1 MKIIKINP
9 KKSLNKA
16 FLKQRPL
23 RSEIDLFKS
32 NLIRLLDKVDEIE
45 REENQK
51 NHIRDFLRDTYYKE
65 TNEINTKD
73 TKDLVIHLG
82 KSNKDKVGVIIEA
95 KRPGNKIEMLTES
108 KPNCKA
114 FQELV
119 LYYLRERIEENNIDI
134 KYLIATNVYEWYIF
148 EASYFEKLFF
158 RNKSFVKQYEEWRDG
173 QKVTKDTNLF
183 YNSIA
188 KPFIAQIED
197 EIPCTYFDI
206 RDYEKFLRNEDKE
219 DDKNLIALQKLLSP
233 FFLLKV
239 SFANDSNSLN
249 EKFYK
254 ELLHII
260 GLEEVKDG
268 SKNIIRRKE
277 KDKQAGSLIENAINI
292 LVTEDILHKIKDK
305 TVFGETKEEQL
316 FGIALELCLTWI
328 NRILFLKLLEG
339 QLITYHKE
347 NNEYRFLNS
356 EMLNDFDEL
365 YKLFHQVLA
374 RNIND
379 RTTNIKQKYS
389 YVPYLNSSL
398 FEISELEDLTIKIN
412 SLDNSETVE
421 LINSTVLKEEKK
433 KVSKL
438 PALEYLFKFL
448 DAFDFASEGGED
460 IADDNKPIINAS
472 VLGKVF
478 EKINGYKD
486 GSIYTPGF
494 ITMYMSR
501 QSLRL
506 AVIQK
511 FNEYFKS
518 KKINEVNTFE
528 ELYNRIE
535 KIEIKEANDT
545 INSLKICDPAVGSG
559 HFLVSVLNE
568 LIVIKSELG
577 ILIDKNGKRLKDY
590 EIIVD
595 NDELIISDDNGIF
608 EYNYQNKESQRI
620 QETIFNERQTII
632 ENCLFGVDINPNSV
646 KICRLRLW
654 IELLKSSYYKAPD
667 YTELE
672 TLPNI
677 DINIKCGN
685 SLISRFALDIDL
697 KRIAKSSKWTI
708 FSYQNAVEAYK
719 NSTNKQAKQELE
731 KFITDIKVNYI
742 TAIQQHNPKLQKLY
756 KLKREFDYLYPENG
770 GLFVYEPE
778 NDYGGNKKKREQD
791 KQERKAVI
799 EKIVKEI
806 EDEKTFYVR
815 NKAFEWRFEFP
826 EVLNDDADFMGFDVV
841 ISNPPYIEHKRLAH
855 ISPFL
860 KEKYKVYYS
869 SADISSYF
877 FELGSNILK
886 EKGIVSYINT
896 NKFLKTEY
904 GKPLREF
911 ISDNRIYNIINFE
924 QVPVFDV
931 ALVSSLV
938 IVFEKN
944 SEKINTQFCE
954 FYKEPSPK
962 ENFVFEINKR
972 FKILNKNILSS
983 SAWSFSSSNSN
994 GLTEKI
1000 FSKGRKIKD
1009 IESIDIKRGVT
1020 TGFDPAFIISK
1031 EKAKELIKLDKKNK
1045 EVIKPLL
1052 KGAHIKKYHFLNSD
1066 LNLIFTRRGINI
1078 EKLPILKE
1086 HLNIF
1091 IDYLKPKKDN
1101 EPKGRKP
1108 GEYKWFEIQD
1118 NIAYYKSFEKEKIVW
1133 PLTADKWGFA
1143 LDTEKNYLSS
1153 GGFFLVSEK
1162 INLKYILAL
1171 LNSNLF
1177 KFLFTQIGV
1186 MTAGGAFTLKK
1197 STIEEF
1203 PIIEILEKQQ
1213 LPFIK
1218 LVDKIIL
1225 QKQQAK
1231 DTTELEKQI
1240 DELVYKLYGLTNDE
1254 SKIVKDV
1261 K

>member
-23 RSEIDLFKS
+23 RTEIDLFKS
-32 NLIRLLDKVDEIE
+32 NLIRLLGKVDEIE

-51 NHIRDFLRDTYYKE
+51 NHIRDFLLDTYYKNI
-65 TNEINTKD
+65 NEINTKD
-73 TKDLVIHLG
+73 SKDLVIHLG
-82 KSNKDKVGVIIEA
+82 KTNKEKVGVIIEA
-95 KRPGNKIEMLTES
+95 KRPENKIEMLSEN
-108 KPNCKA
+108 KPNSKA

-134 KYLIATNVYEWYIF
+134 KYLIATNIYEWYMF

-158 RNKSFVKQYEEWRDG
+158 RNKTFVKQYEEWRDG
-173 QKVTKDTNLF
+173 QKVTTDTNLF

-188 KPFIAQIED
+188 KPFIDKIED
-197 EIPCTYFDI
+197 EVPCTYFDI
-206 RDYEKFLRNEDKE
+206 RDYEEFLRNNNYE

-239 SFANDSNSLN
+239 PFANDSNSLN
-249 EKFYK
+249 ENFYK
-254 ELLHII
+254 ELLHIV

-268 SKNIIRRKE
+268 SKNVIRRKE
-277 KDKQAGSLIENAINI
+277 KDKQAGSLIEITISI
-292 LVTEDILHKIKDK
+292 LITEDSLNKIKDK
-305 TVFGETKEEQL
+305 TVYGETKDEQL
-316 FGIALELCLTWI
+316 FNIALELCLIWI

-339 QLITYHKE
+339 KLITYHKG
-347 NNEYRFLNS
+347 NKEYRFLNS
-356 EMLNDFDEL
+356 ETLNDFDEL

-374 RNIND
+374 KNTND
-379 RTTNIKQKYS
+379 RTINIKQKYAHI
-389 YVPYLNSSL
+389 PYLNSSL
-398 FEISELEDLTIKIN
+398 FEFSELENLTIKIN
-412 SLDNSETVE
+412 SLDNSETVN
-421 LINSTVLKEEKK
+421 LISNTVLKEEKRK
-433 KVSKL
+433 ISKL
-438 PALEYLFKFL
+438 PTLEYLLKFL
-448 DAFDFASEGGED
+448 DAYDFASEGGED
-460 IADDNKPIINAS
+460 IAEENKSIINAS

-486 GSIYTPGF
+486 GSIFTPGF

-501 QSLRL
+501 QSLQL
-506 AVIQK
+506 AVVQK
-511 FNEYFKS
+511 YNEYFKS
-518 KKINEVNTFE
+518 KKITEVNTFD
-528 ELYNRIE
+528 ELYNHIE
-535 KIEIKEANDT
+535 KIDIKTSNEI

-577 ILIDKNGKRLKDY
+577 ILVDKNGKRLKDY
-590 EIIVD
+590 EIVVE
-595 NDELIISDDNGIF
+595 NDELIISDENGIF
-608 EYNYQNKESQRI
+608 EYNFQNKESQRI
-620 QETIFNERQTII
+620 QETIFSERKTII

-646 KICRLRLW
+646 KICQLRLW
-654 IELLKSSYYKAPD
+654 IELLKSSYYKTPD
-667 YTELE
+667 FTELE

-697 KRIAKSSKWTI
+697 KQIAKSSKWTI

-731 KFITDIKVNYI
+731 KFITDIKANYI
-742 TAIQQHNPKLQKLY
+742 IAIQQHNPKLQKLY
-756 KLKREFDYLYPENG
+756 KLKREYDYLFPENG
-770 GLFVYEPE
+770 LFLHEPDI
-778 NDYGGNKKKREQD
+778 DYGGDKKKIEQS
-791 KQERKAVI
+791 KQSKQAELERSEKAVN
-799 EKIVKEI
+799 
-806 EDEKTFYVR
+806 DEKVFYER
-815 NKAFEWRFEFP
+815 NNAFEWRFEFS
-826 EVLNDDADFMGFDVV
+826 EVLDNNGDFKGFDVV

-855 ISPFL
+855 ISSFL

-886 EKGIVSYINT
+886 EKGIISYINT

-904 GKPLREF
+904 GKPLRKF
-911 ISDNRIYNIINFE
+911 ISDNRIYNIVNFE
-924 QVPVFDV
+924 QVPIFDM

-944 SEKINTQFCE
+944 SEKINTKFCG

-972 FKILNKNILSS
+972 FKILNKDTLSS
-983 SAWSFSSSNSN
+983 SAWSFSSSNFN
-994 GLTEKI
+994 GLAEKV
-1000 FSKGRKIKD
+1000 FSKGRKIKE

-1052 KGAHIKKYHFLNSD
+1052 KGAHIKKYFYLNSA

-1078 EKLPILKE
+1078 EKLPTLKKY
-1086 HLNIF
+1086 LNVF
-1091 IDYLKPKKDN
+1091 IDDLKPKKDK

-1118 NIAYYKSFEKEKIVW
+1118 NIAYYKNFEKEKIVW

-1143 LDTEKNYLSS
+1143 LDTKKNYLSS

-1171 LNSNLF
+1171 LNSNLM

-1186 MTAGGAFTLKK
+1186 MTAGGAYTLKK
-1197 STIEEF
+1197 ATIEEL
-1203 PIIEILEKQQ
+1203 PILEISEKQQ
-1213 LPFIK
+1213 KPFID
-1218 LVDKIIL
+1218 LVDKIIA
-1225 QKQQAK
+1225 QKQLAK
-1231 DTTELEKQI
+1231 DTTKLEKQI
-1240 DELVYKLYGLTNDE
+1240 DELVYKLYEITPEEQELLE
-1254 SKIVKDV
+1254 REK
-1261 K
+1261 